1 MKEATKLPELPRL
14 PKGQGTLI
22 YTHGNKILYR
32 KAIPV
37 DGGYKRLAVT
47 GNNIRECFDTM
58 RRKEDDLRAGM
69 KSAGSES
76 LAMAIDRWLDLYKQP
91 EVKPSSYDRLR
102 ITYKAQITKM
112 TIADKPWK
120 LITADE
126 LQAAVNA
133 LVQDGYAWSTV
144 KKAYDMLNA
153 FYTFQTRR
161 GYLPR
166 SPMDICCMPLREN
179 MLKRDKEIV
188 YMTEPQIKV
197 FCEEALSFAEGSTQL
212 KYRYG
217 PAFVFLIYT
226 GLRIGELCALQWKDF
241 NMEKA
246 TVSITKN
253 LIEVY
258 NRDYGKKREGAP
270 QYVTKISTTKTR
282 STRIIPLN
290 RNLPLCARR
299 YHLRSQTAM
308 WSPQPTGSPLHR
320 ARWKSDLLICCKL
333 RPWICRP
340 AAAICCAIPA
350 RVCCLQR
357 SCRWR
362 SLPASWDT
370 APKFAA
376 KPTSTSAK
384 PNAPRPSTR
393 LLNSISKNKF
403 GERKWKMLT
412 LPEKGGIV
420 TLLNPGSETGGGIQL

>member
-290 RNLPLCARR
+290 RNALKALALMRQAVPFTESDGYVVSTANRKPATPRQMEKRLAYLLQATPLDLPPCGCHMLRHTCASLLFAKKLQVEIIASILG
-299 YHLRSQTAM
+299 H
-308 WSPQPTGSPLHR
+308 SPEVCRKTYIHFCQAQR
-320 ARWKSDLLICCKL
+320 AE
-333 RPWICRP
+333 
-340 AAAICCAIPA
+340 AIHP
-350 RVCCLQR
+350 RGR
-357 SCRWR
+357 
-362 SLPASWDT
+362 T
-370 APKFAA
+370 
-376 KPTSTSAK
+376 TS
-384 PNAPRPSTR
+384 R
-393 LLNSISKNKF
+393 
-403 GERKWKMLT
+403 
-412 LPEKGGIV
+412 
-420 TLLNPGSETGGGIQL
+420 

>member
-126 LQAAVNA
+126 LQVAVNA

-166 SPMDICCMPLREN
+166 SPMDICRMPLREN

-241 NMEKA
+241 DMEKA

-258 NRDYGKKREGAP
+258 NRDYELTYER
-270 QYVTKISTTKTR
+270 T
-282 STRIIPLN
+282 N
-290 RNLPLCARR
+290 RNLSVHGYQEEGTITTSFDMRVQNEIDR
-299 YHLRSQTAM
+299 FHLVKDALLHL
-308 WSPQPTGSPLHR
+308 PQLGNRGAYIIQQMNDKLVAHKNYIHEIGQDMPEILD
-320 ARWKSDLLICCKL
+320 WK
-333 RPWICRP
+333 WH
-340 AAAICCAIPA
+340 
-350 RVCCLQR
+350 
-357 SCRWR
+357 
-362 SLPASWDT
+362 
-370 APKFAA
+370 
-376 KPTSTSAK
+376 
-384 PNAPRPSTR
+384 
-393 LLNSISKNKF
+393 
-403 GERKWKMLT
+403 
-412 LPEKGGIV
+412 LPENK
-420 TLLNPGSETGGGIQL
+420 

>member
-133 LVQDGYAWSTV
+133 LVQGGYAWSTV

-166 SPMDICCMPLREN
+166 SPMDICRMPLREN

-188 YMTEPQIKV
+188 YIVLPTGENYEPLLLDFSSFSDVSGLDYGDNGWFPPTDIGLADTTWNCGSWMPELHYSDGDPDYAGAAELYFQAMDGQEYQLAYSGV
-197 FCEEALSFAEGSTQL
+197 WRMEMECLHLELSAGVGTTVAGNFPVLVNSA
-212 KYRYG
+212 
-217 PAFVFLIYT
+217 
-226 GLRIGELCALQWKDF
+226 GENL
-241 NMEKA
+241 
-246 TVSITKN
+246 
-253 LIEVY
+253 LIEQD
-258 NRDYGKKREGAP
+258 RDTNARLPFFDNGA
-270 QYVTKISTTKTR
+270 
-282 STRIIPLN
+282 
-290 RNLPLCARR
+290 
-299 YHLRSQTAM
+299 
-308 WSPQPTGSPLHR
+308 
-320 ARWKSDLLICCKL
+320 
-333 RPWICRP
+333 
-340 AAAICCAIPA
+340 
-350 RVCCLQR
+350 
-357 SCRWR
+357 
-362 SLPASWDT
+362 
-370 APKFAA
+370 
-376 KPTSTSAK
+376 TSM
-384 PNAPRPSTR
+384 
-393 LLNSISKNKF
+393 
-403 GERKWKMLT
+403 ELT
-412 LPEKGGIV
+412 LSYG
-420 TLLNPGSETGGGIQL
+420 